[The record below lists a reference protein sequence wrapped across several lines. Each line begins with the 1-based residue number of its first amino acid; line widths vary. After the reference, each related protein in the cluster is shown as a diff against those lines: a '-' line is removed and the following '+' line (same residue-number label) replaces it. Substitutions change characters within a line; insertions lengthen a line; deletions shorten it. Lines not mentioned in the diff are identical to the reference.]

1 VEQDACEPVVR
12 IRIVAERFHHVAAQ
26 QPYSGGRHQCA
37 KVRKGPLQQP
47 AGDTDRSALLR
58 RVLVPDQKHSRREQR
73 SNHAPGG
80 APALQSVSGQV
91 RRRHR

>member
-1 VEQDACEPVVR
+1 VEPDACKPVVR
-12 IRIVAERFHHVAAQ
+12 VRIAAERFHHVASE

-47 AGDTDRSALLR
+47 VGDTGRSALLR

-73 SNHAPGG
+73 SNHSSGG
-80 APALQSVSGQV
+80 APAV
-91 RRRHR
+91 